1 MLDAGGGGGYSG
13 STNWYNFNTPNMW
26 STLANQDTEPYWEQV
41 SAWKKTSELS
51 LTHLSRLKQYRDG
64 LAEAWPPEKNEAA
77 RAYVERLDYLI
88 EVVQGVY
95 DTSSSN
101 HQTLSNITL
110 AIGEARRKL
119 EPIVRE
125 YEEKQ
130 RAKKEYEDTNP
141 LLAIFK
147 DEVKQSD
154 LDAVDAKARSIMY
167 SLSGE
172 LAGAQMQLQKPP
184 PYTKKVGREEP
195 QPPDGNGM
203 GGSIPPVLPP
213 VPVPGSVGGGPSY
226 SASPTPAVHT
236 VVPTQP
242 PSGVGPVLGSTGTL
256 TPPTVSP
263 TPPSI
268 ITPSPT
274 PTPGPGLPGP
284 FPPPNTGLPPGPKPP
299 GLPPSPGYPN
309 SSNLAPGTGGPK
321 TGLGTGGGLTPRA
334 MPPGGMIGGSP
345 GAGLGQPAPG
355 PNAARRINPV
365 GGVIGGGGA
374 GGSAGTTP
382 LGGAGQRPG
391 MGGGMPAGSAGRPG
405 AGVGRTP
412 MTSGQNF
419 GMAPSSRGGV
429 QKQDEEN
436 SQHWDPDNP
445 WETDEGVAPVM
456 MPSRQTNRIDPG
468 PAIGY
473 NR

>member
-1 MLDAGGGGGYSG
+1 MLDAGGGGGYAG
-13 STNWYNFNTPNMW
+13 STNWYGFNTREMW
-26 STLANQDTEPYWEQV
+26 ARLANQDTEPYWKQV
-41 SAWKKTSELS
+41 SAWKKTADLS
-51 LTHLSRLKQYRDG
+51 SMHLSRLKQYRDG

-77 RAYVERLDYLI
+77 RAYVERLDDLI
-88 EVVQGVY
+88 NVVQGVY

-110 AIGEARRKL
+110 AVSEARRNL
-119 EPIVRE
+119 EPVLRE
-125 YEEKQ
+125 YEEKE
-130 RAKKEYEDTNP
+130 RAKKDYEDTNP

-154 LDAVDAKARSIMY
+154 LDAVDNKARSIMY

-172 LAGAQMQLQKPP
+172 LAGAQVRLQKPP
-184 PYTKKVGREEP
+184 VLEKGGGRTGGDDVNDSP
-195 QPPDGNGM
+195 MGN
-203 GGSIPPVLPP
+203 SYPPVLPP
-213 VPVPGSVGGGPSY
+213 VAPMPTGGG
-226 SASPTPAVHT
+226 SATYTTSPTPAIHT
-236 VVPTQP
+236 VVPTQTAP
-242 PSGVGPVLGSTGTL
+242 GVGPVLGNTSTL

-263 TPPSI
+263 TPSPI

-284 FPPPNTGLPPGPKPP
+284 FPPPSTGLPPGPKPP
-299 GLPPSPGYPN
+299 GLPPTPGYPN
-309 SSNLAPGTGGPK
+309 SSNLGQGGPK
-321 TGLGTGGGLTPRA
+321 TGLGNGGGLPPRA

-345 GAGLGQPAPG
+345 GSGLGQPAPG
-355 PNAARRINPV
+355 AGAARRINPI

-391 MGGGMPAGSAGRPG
+391 MGGVPASGAGRPG
-405 AGVGRTP
+405 AGMGRNP
-412 MTSGQNF
+412 MSPGQNL
-419 GMAPSSRGGV
+419 GVPPSSRAGA

-436 SQHWDPDNP
+436 NQHWDPDNP

-456 MPSRQTNRIDPG
+456 MPSRPTGRIDPG

>member
-1 MLDAGGGGGYSG
+1 MLDAGGGGYAG
-13 STNWYNFNTPNMW
+13 STNWYDFNTFEMW
-26 STLANQDTEPYWEQV
+26 SRLANQDTAPYWDQV
-41 SAWKKTSELS
+41 SAWKKTADLS
-51 LTHLSRLKQYRDG
+51 LMHLSRLKQYRDG

-77 RAYVERLDYLI
+77 RAYVAELDGLI
-88 EVVQGVY
+88 TLVQGVY

-101 HQTLSNITL
+101 YQTLSNITL
-110 AIGEARRKL
+110 AISEARRNL

-130 RAKKEYEDTNP
+130 RAKQEYENSNP

-172 LAGAQMQLQKPP
+172 LAAAQVQLQKPP
-184 PYTKKVGREEP
+184 PYKRNTNIDSEY
-195 QPPDGNGM
+195 PPDGGPV
-203 GGSIPPVLPP
+203 GGPAPPVLPP
-213 VPVPGSVGGGPSY
+213 IPVPGGGGGGPSY
-226 SASPTPAVHT
+226 SPSPTPAIHT

-242 PSGVGPVLGSTGTL
+242 PPGVGPVLGSTGTL

-284 FPPPNTGLPPGPKPP
+284 FPPPSTGLPPGPKPP
-299 GLPPSPGYPN
+299 GLPPGYPN
-309 SSNLAPGTGGPK
+309 SSNLGPGTGGPK
-321 TGLGTGGGLTPRA
+321 TGLGTGGGLPPRA

-355 PNAARRINPV
+355 PNAARRINPI

-391 MGGGMPAGSAGRPG
+391 MGGGMPAGSTGRSG
-405 AGVGRTP
+405 AGAGRTP
-412 MTSGQNF
+412 MSPGQNF
-419 GMAPSSRGGV
+419 GMPPSSRAGS

-456 MPSRQTNRIDPG
+456 MPSRQNNRIDPG